1 MKRIIL
7 ILSAIA
13 MLSMTALPVLAQEPL
28 PPDPTLNG
36 RFTLDN
42 GEPLGEFIIFD
53 AVILRPLG
61 LVSMG
66 VGAIGA
72 GLAAPWAASSNSQAR
87 VNRELI
93 QKPYDYTFC
102 RPLGDIDF

>member
-1 MKRIIL
+1 
-7 ILSAIA
+7 

-28 PPDPTLNG
+28 PPDPTLSG
-36 RFTLDN
+36 RFTA
-42 GEPLGEFIIFD
+42 EPLGESTIFD

-66 VGAIGA
+66 VGASGRRRCRSMGGIFK
-72 GLAAPWAASSNSQAR
+72 PQAR
-87 VNRELI
+87 VDRELI

>member
-1 MKRIIL
+1 MKRIII

-28 PPDPTLNG
+28 PPDPTLSG
-36 RFTLDN
+36 RFTA
-42 GEPLGEFIIFD
+42 E
-53 AVILRPLG
+53 PLG

-66 VGAIGA
+66 VGALGA
-72 GLAAPWAASSNSQAR
+72 VAAAPWAASSNSQNR
-87 VNRELI
+87 VDRELI
-93 QKPYDYTFC
+93 QKPHDYTFC